1 LHTIIIKNALIAVTL
16 NIKNV
21 VEQLNIDWQIDN
33 GKTFYRS
40 TLY

>member
-21 VEQLNIDWQIDN
+21 VEQLNIDW
-33 GKTFYRS
+33 
-40 TLY
+40 